1 MKLIPPTAGKL
12 GAELTGID
20 VRNLSSDMAVQ
31 LRLQLYEHR
40 LIVIRDQNLSKQE
53 YIDFANKLGRPQ
65 VYFQKNYHH
74 PEHPEIFVSSNVLEN
89 GQKVGVAGTG
99 RYWHTDYQFFQDPLP
114 FVMVYPQILPNTR
127 RETYYIDMQRVYEE
141 LPDELRAYVENTQAI
156 HDGKWRYKI
165 TPEDIDRALIDILN
179 DVNKLVPPV
188 MHPAVIRHPLTGR
201 KSLYISSGFTSRL
214 EGLSYEE
221 NIEVMAK
228 LFNFIER
235 EDHIH
240 THTWRYGDILLWENR
255 ALLHKAGDTPKG
267 ERSMSYRIGVYD
279 DLPFYANAA

>member
-1 MKLIPPTAGKL
+1 MKITPPSAGKL
-12 GAELTGID
+12 GAELTGVD
-20 VRNLSSDMAVQ
+20 VRNLSPDMAVQ
-31 LRLQLYEHR
+31 LKLQLYEHR
-40 LIVIRDQNLSKQE
+40 LIIIRDQRLSKQE
-53 YIDFANKLGRPQ
+53 YIEFANKLGRPQ

-74 PEHPEIFVSSNVLEN
+74 PEHPEIFVSSNVPEN

-99 RYWHTDYQFFQDPLP
+99 RYWHTDYQFFQEPLP
-114 FVMVYPQILPNTR
+114 FVMVYPQILPNSR

-141 LPDELRAYVENTQAI
+141 LPSELRAYVEDTQAI

-165 TPEDIDRALIDILN
+165 TPEDTDRAIIDILN
-179 DVNKLVPPV
+179 ELSKFAPPV

-201 KSLYISSGFTSRL
+201 KSLYVSSGFTSGL

-221 NIEVMAK
+221 NKEVMTK
-228 LFNFIER
+228 LFDFIER

-240 THTWRYGDILLWENR
+240 THTWCYGDILLWENR

-267 ERSMSYRIGVYD
+267 EQSMSYRIGVYD
-279 DLPFYANAA
+279 DLPFYSN